1 MKTSNRS
8 RIAIGASF
16 LVASFIQGESVMA
29 SDSYIVYLGTYT
41 RSGASKGIY
50 TCRLDAD
57 TGKLSAPELAAE
69 TTNPS
74 FLAIH
79 PNRRFLYAV
88 GETGTFAGKQTG
100 MVSAFA
106 IDRATGKLTLL
117 NKQSTGG
124 PGPCHVTVDHTGKCV
139 LVANYGGGSCASLPI
154 KDDGSLGEAGS
165 VIQHEGSSVNP
176 KRQTGPHAHSINV
189 SPDNRFAFVADLGLD
204 KMMVYKLDPAK
215 ATLTPN
221 DPAFAAVPPGSGP
234 RHFAFHPSGKFA
246 YVINE
251 MLCTVTAFSYDAAR
265 GALRAIETVSTLPK
279 GESVQPGYSTAEVQ
293 AHRSGKFLYG
303 SNRGHDTIAVFTVDP
318 RSGKLK
324 LIQNEPTQGK
334 IPRNFGID
342 PTGKWLLAA
351 HQNSDNVVAF
361 SIDPKTGKL
370 KPTGQS
376 IPVAASVC
384 VKFMKAE

>member
-1 MKTSNRS
+1 M
-8 RIAIGASF
+8 SF

-29 SDSYIVYLGTYT
+29 SDSYIVYFGTYT

-50 TCRLDAD
+50 TCRLDAA

-74 FLAIH
+74 FVAIH

-88 GETGTFAGKQTG
+88 GETGTFGGKQTG
-100 MVSAFA
+100 VVSAFA
-106 IDRATGKLTLL
+106 IDRATAKLTPL

-124 PGPCHVTVDHTGKCV
+124 PGPCHVSVDHTGKCV

-176 KRQTGPHAHSINV
+176 KRQAGPHAHSINV
-189 SPDNRFAFVADLGLD
+189 SLDNCFAFVADLGLD
-204 KMMVYKLDPAK
+204 KVMIYKLDPAK

-221 DPAFAAVPPGSGP
+221 DPAFATVPPGSGP
-234 RHFAFHPSGKFA
+234 RHFAFHPNGKFA

-265 GALRAIETVSTLPK
+265 GALTAIETVSTLPK
-279 GESVQPGYSTAEVQ
+279 GEGVQPGYSTAEVQ

-303 SNRGHDTIAVFTVDP
+303 SNRGHDTIAVFAIDES
-318 RSGKLK
+318 SGKLK

-361 SIDPKTGKL
+361 SIDQETGKL

-376 IPVAASVC
+376 IEVAASVC